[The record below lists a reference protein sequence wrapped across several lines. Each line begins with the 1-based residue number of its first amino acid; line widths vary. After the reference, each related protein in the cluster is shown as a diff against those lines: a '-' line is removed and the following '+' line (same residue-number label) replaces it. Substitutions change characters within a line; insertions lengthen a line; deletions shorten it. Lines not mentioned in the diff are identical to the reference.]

1 MFPTP
6 NPWLTLPR
14 NVTDQCTMSHRLS
27 TLRITVPF
35 ARADYRV
42 FVSAARRLRRI
53 MGRQAPDVLALIRF
67 NLHDRDA
74 TGLADD
80 YLDAIRWPNSEGRV
94 VSLRRRKPS
103 RAVRQAMRSQPVTDT
118 VQTQIARGA
127 PSDPA
132 RN

>member
-1 MFPTP
+1 
-6 NPWLTLPR
+6 
-14 NVTDQCTMSHRLS
+14 MSHRPA
-27 TLRITVPF
+27 TIRITVPF

-42 FVSAARRLRRI
+42 FVSATRRLRRI
-53 MGRQAPDVLALIRF
+53 MGRHAPDVLALIQF

-94 VSLRRRKPS
+94 VSLRCKKSSRSVRRVTHARP
-103 RAVRQAMRSQPVTDT
+103 RADAVRI
-118 VQTQIARGA
+118 QIARGA